1 MSTTRPLPEFTA
13 HCLDLLA
20 SVGPVV
26 AKRMFGGW
34 GISVDGVTF
43 AIIADLGSG
52 ERLWLKTDDLT
63 AARFLAEGCPRFVY
77 QAKGRDMS
85 MHYHAAPEAAM
96 ESPALMRD
104 WALLAWQ
111 TALRAPTRTTPKK
124 PARS

>member
-1 MSTTRPLPEFTA
+1 MSTGRPLPAFTA

-34 GISVDGVTF
+34 GISVDGITF
-43 AIIADLGSG
+43 AIIADLGNG
-52 ERLWLKTDDLT
+52 ERLWLKTDEHTL
-63 AARFLAEGCPRFVY
+63 ARFQAEACPRFVY

-111 TALRAPTRTTPKK
+111 TALRAQTRPTPKK
-124 PARS
+124 PARP

>member
-34 GISVDGVTF
+34 GISVDGITF

-52 ERLWLKTDDLT
+52 ERLWLKTDDQTL
-63 AARFLAEGCPRFVY
+63 ARFQAEGCPRFVY

>member
-1 MSTTRPLPEFTA
+1 MSPLRPPPEFTA

-20 SVGPVV
+20 SVGPCQ

-34 GISVDGVTF
+34 GISVDGITF

-77 QAKGRDMS
+77 QAKGRDMAL
-85 MHYHAAPEAAM
+85 HYHAAPEAAM

-104 WALLAWQ
+104 WAQLAWQ
-111 TALRAPTRTTPKK
+111 TALAAQARPQPKK
-124 PARS
+124 KPRL

>member
-1 MSTTRPLPEFTA
+1 MAPAHSEFA
-13 HCLDLLA
+13 QYCCELLA
-20 SVGPVV
+20 STGACT

-34 GISVDGVTF
+34 GISVDGITF

-111 TALRAPTRTTPKK
+111 TALRASTRTTPKK

>member
-1 MSTTRPLPEFTA
+1 MSPLRPLPEFTA

-20 SVGPVV
+20 SVGPCQ

-34 GISVDGVTF
+34 GISVDGITF

-77 QAKGRDMS
+77 QAKGRDMTL
-85 MHYHAAPEAAM
+85 HYHAAPEAAM
-96 ESPALMRD
+96 ESPALMSD
-104 WALLAWQ
+104 WAQLAWQ
-111 TALRAPTRTTPKK
+111 TALAAQARPQPKK
-124 PARS
+124 KPRP

>member
-1 MSTTRPLPEFTA
+1 MSTARPLPEFTS

-34 GISVDGVTF
+34 GISVDGITF
-43 AIIADLGSG
+43 AIIADLGNG
-52 ERLWLKTDDLT
+52 ERLWLKTDDSSLPHF
-63 AARFLAEGCPRFVY
+63 AAEHCPRFVY
-77 QAKGRDMS
+77 QAKGRDTS

-104 WALLAWQ
+104 WALMAWQ
-111 TALRAPTRTTPKK
+111 TALRVQTRPNPKK
-124 PARS
+124 PARP